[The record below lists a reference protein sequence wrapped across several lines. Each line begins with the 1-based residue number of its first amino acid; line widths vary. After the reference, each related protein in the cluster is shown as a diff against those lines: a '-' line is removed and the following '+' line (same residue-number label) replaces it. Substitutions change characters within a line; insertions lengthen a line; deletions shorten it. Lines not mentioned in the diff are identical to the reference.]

1 LKIATG
7 ILSFLLAAIILLSS
21 LRISATYAYYYLDT
35 AGFIERLCENKD
47 KPEMHCNGNCHLKKV
62 VENNTE
68 DSTIPFKD
76 IDYKEIL
83 LYVVEAIRYEFLSSS
98 LKKTQK
104 ISYKNL
110 YAYSLVKTLDHPPQ
124 V

>member
-1 LKIATG
+1 MYAIR
-7 ILSFLLAAIILLSS
+7 SYYAAIVLLSS

-83 LYVVEAIRYEFLSSS
+83 LYVVITSYSIHYTKLYDIIKLFYLFLQDFRDIKASC
-98 LKKTQK
+98 
-104 ISYKNL
+104 
-110 YAYSLVKTLDHPPQ
+110 
-124 V
+124 